1 MNHTK
6 AYQSVFLHFCCLSLD
21 SVLITPLKY
30 LKKWP
35 IFKSLDIQTFSHFKI
50 LQDYVVLF
58 WKSLRLFSSKPVG
71 PMFLFGQIPHG
82 LR

>member
-6 AYQSVFLHFCCLSLD
+6 AYHSVFLHFCSRSLD
-21 SVLITPLKY
+21 CVLITPLNH

-50 LQDYVVLF
+50 LQEYVVLF
-58 WKSLRLFSSKPVG
+58 WKSLRLATYV
-71 PMFLFGQIPHG
+71 
-82 LR
+82 